1 MDHRRGPRRRGE
13 VLLNAIVEA
22 TLAELAEAGYAGL
35 TMDGVAQRARTS
47 KASLYRRWPTRQ
59 DLVAA
64 AIQHTAQATEPI
76 PDTGELRADL
86 LAALDL
92 VAQRLISPVGEA
104 VRGILTDTLRDP
116 ELTRELRETMVGGRN
131 RLFTQVLRRAAE
143 RGEIRAETITPRVAA
158 AGPALVLHHFLTQ
171 GPPMPTELRGQI
183 VDEVLLPLLGR

>member
-22 TLAELAEAGYAGL
+22 TLAELAEVGYAGL

-64 AIQHTAQATEPI
+64 AIRHTAQATEPI

-92 VAQRLISPVGEA
+92 LAQRLTSPVGEA

-116 ELTRELRETMVGGRN
+116 ELTRDLRETMVSGRN
-131 RLFTQVLRRAAE
+131 RLLTQVLRRAAE
-143 RGEIRAETITPRVAA
+143 RGEIPAEAITPQVVA
-158 AGPALVLHHFLTQ
+158 AGPALVLHHFLLH
-171 GPPMPTELRGQI
+171 GPPMPAELRGQI
-183 VDEVLLPLLGR
+183 VDEVLLPLVRR